1 MHCSISG
8 KGPGRWTAKGSRN
21 WAMLDSTGILSVS
34 LWKHFSGR
42 LRTLTVCLLD
52 VASGAGRKQTQK
64 VEEDETEELSSSSF
78 QTSC

>member
-1 MHCSISG
+1 MEMKGATYKVDKMERKETIFGSG
-8 KGPGRWTAKGSRN
+8 
-21 WAMLDSTGILSVS
+21 GILSVS
-34 LWKHFSGR
+34 LWKHFCGR

-78 QTSC
+78 QASC